1 MSITGELE
9 AIWSDY
15 DLDELASEG
24 AKFLS
29 RGSSTDWGLPAD
41 IEPKVPPIT
50 LGGGIPDPD
59 TLPRQQLLESMA
71 RTINVP
77 TDEPLRYGGGVG
89 YEDLRHELAKR
100 FNKERGANVTAE
112 HFLMTNGSA
121 GAIDLVCSAYLSPG
135 DTVITERP
143 TFSGSVRTFKG
154 HQANIV
160 TVPIDDNGMC
170 TDQLEDLIDKVKK
183 EGSRVKIIYT
193 IATFHNPAGVSMSQ
207 DRREELLRIAAKH
220 QILVVDDEA
229 YAELYFPSTQ
239 LPTDLSTLSGCHG
252 VISVGTFSKIIATG
266 LRVGW
271 IHGDPRVLDH
281 VLRMR
286 FDMGNSPLL
295 HHMVTDFMSSGR
307 LDEHI
312 LSMRA
317 VYQEKCSVLARG
329 LRDYCEPY
337 LTFREPLGG
346 FFMWINLQQGLDPKS
361 VQAAAVEEG
370 LIAPA
375 GHAFFPNQAEMK
387 SRNIRLAYSWAQKD
401 DLEEAARRLGR
412 ACERVAAGDIS
423 TAS

>member
-15 DLDELASEG
+15 DLDELASDG

-59 TLPRQQLLESMA
+59 SLPRQQLLESMS

-89 YEDLRHELAKR
+89 YEDLRHEMAKR

-143 TFSGSVRTFKG
+143 TFSGSVRTFRG

-160 TVPIDDNGMC
+160 TIPIDDNGMC
-170 TDQLEDLIDKVKK
+170 TDQLEDTIDKVTKD
-183 EGSRVKIIYT
+183 GSRVKIIYT
-193 IATFHNPAGVSMSQ
+193 IATFHNPAGISMSQ

-295 HHMVTDFMSSGR
+295 HHMLTDFMSSGQ

-312 LSMRA
+312 VSMRSL
-317 VYQEKCSVLARG
+317 YQEKCSALANG

-337 LTFREPLGG
+337 LTFKEPLGG
-346 FFMWINLQQGLDPKS
+346 FFMWINLQHGLDPKS

-370 LIAPA
+370 LIAPS
-375 GHAFFPNQAEMK
+375 GHAFFPHQEEMD
-387 SRNIRLAYSWAQKD
+387 SRSIRLAYSWAQKG
-401 DLEEAARRLGR
+401 DLEEAAKRLGR

>member
-59 TLPRQQLLESMA
+59 TLPRLQLLESMA

-170 TDQLEDLIDKVKK
+170 TDQLEDVIDKVNKD
-183 EGSRVKIIYT
+183 GSRVKIIYT
-193 IATFHNPAGVSMSQ
+193 IATFHNPAG
-207 DRREELLRIAAKH
+207 I
-220 QILVVDDEA
+220 
-229 YAELYFPSTQ
+229 
-239 LPTDLSTLSGCHG
+239 
-252 VISVGTFSKIIATG
+252 
-266 LRVGW
+266 
-271 IHGDPRVLDH
+271 
-281 VLRMR
+281 
-286 FDMGNSPLL
+286 
-295 HHMVTDFMSSGR
+295 
-307 LDEHI
+307 
-312 LSMRA
+312 
-317 VYQEKCSVLARG
+317 
-329 LRDYCEPY
+329 
-337 LTFREPLGG
+337 
-346 FFMWINLQQGLDPKS
+346 
-361 VQAAAVEEG
+361 
-370 LIAPA
+370 
-375 GHAFFPNQAEMK
+375 
-387 SRNIRLAYSWAQKD
+387 
-401 DLEEAARRLGR
+401 
-412 ACERVAAGDIS
+412 
-423 TAS
+423 

>member
-1 MSITGELE
+1 
-9 AIWSDY
+9 
-15 DLDELASEG
+15 
-24 AKFLS
+24 
-29 RGSSTDWGLPAD
+29 
-41 IEPKVPPIT
+41 
-50 LGGGIPDPD
+50 
-59 TLPRQQLLESMA
+59 
-71 RTINVP
+71 
-77 TDEPLRYGGGVG
+77 
-89 YEDLRHELAKR
+89 
-100 FNKERGANVTAE
+100 
-112 HFLMTNGSA
+112 
-121 GAIDLVCSAYLSPG
+121 
-135 DTVITERP
+135 
-143 TFSGSVRTFKG
+143 
-154 HQANIV
+154 
-160 TVPIDDNGMC
+160 MC
-170 TDQLEDLIDKVKK
+170 TDQLEDVIDKVKK
-183 EGSRVKIIYT
+183 DGSRVKIIYT
-193 IATFHNPAGVSMSQ
+193 IATFHNPAGISMSQ

-229 YAELYFPSTQ
+229 YSELYFPSTQ

-295 HHMVTDFMSSGR
+295 HHMLTDFMSSGQ

-312 LSMRA
+312 ISMRSI
-317 VYQEKCSVLARG
+317 YQEKCSALARG

-337 LTFREPLGG
+337 LTFKEPLGG

-375 GHAFFPNQAEMK
+375 GHAFFPHQEEM
-387 SRNIRLAYSWAQKD
+387 SSGNIRLAYSWAQKD
-401 DLEEAARRLGR
+401 DLEEAAKRLGR

>member
-15 DLDELASEG
+15 DLDELASDG

-59 TLPRQQLLESMA
+59 SLPRQQLLESMS

-77 TDEPLRYGGGVG
+77 TDEPLRYGGGGG
-89 YEDLRHELAKR
+89 YEDLRHEMAKR

-143 TFSGSVRTFKG
+143 TFSGSVRTFRG

-160 TVPIDDNGMC
+160 TIPIDDNGMC
-170 TDQLEDLIDKVKK
+170 TDQLEDTIDKVTKD
-183 EGSRVKIIYT
+183 GSRVKIIYT
-193 IATFHNPAGVSMSQ
+193 IATFHNPAGISMSQ

-295 HHMVTDFMSSGR
+295 HHMLTDFMSSGQ

-312 LSMRA
+312 ISMRSL
-317 VYQEKCSVLARG
+317 YQEKCSALANG

-337 LTFREPLGG
+337 LTFKEPLGG
-346 FFMWINLQQGLDPKS
+346 FFMWINLQHGLDPKS

-370 LIAPA
+370 LIAPS
-375 GHAFFPNQAEMK
+375 GHAFFPHQEEMD
-387 SRNIRLAYSWAQKD
+387 SRSIRLAYSWAQKA
-401 DLEEAARRLGR
+401 DLEEAAKRLGR

>member
-15 DLDELASEG
+15 DLDELASDG

-59 TLPRQQLLESMA
+59 SLPRQQLLESMS

-89 YEDLRHELAKR
+89 YEDLRHEMAKR

-143 TFSGSVRTFKG
+143 TFSGSVRTFRG

-160 TVPIDDNGMC
+160 TIPIDDNGMC
-170 TDQLEDLIDKVKK
+170 TDQLEDTIDKVAKD
-183 EGSRVKIIYT
+183 GSRVKIIYT
-193 IATFHNPAGVSMSQ
+193 IATFHNPAGISMSQ

-295 HHMVTDFMSSGR
+295 HHMLTDFMSSGQ

-312 LSMRA
+312 VSMRSL
-317 VYQEKCSVLARG
+317 YQEKCSALANG

-337 LTFREPLGG
+337 LTFKEPLGG
-346 FFMWINLQQGLDPKS
+346 FFMWINLQHGLDPKS

-370 LIAPA
+370 LIAPS
-375 GHAFFPNQAEMK
+375 GHAFFPHQEEMN
-387 SRNIRLAYSWAQKD
+387 SRNIRLAYSWAQKG
-401 DLEEAARRLGR
+401 DLEEAAKRLGR

>member
-15 DLDELASEG
+15 DLDELASDG

-59 TLPRQQLLESMA
+59 SLPRQQLLESMS

-89 YEDLRHELAKR
+89 YEDLRHEMAKR

-143 TFSGSVRTFKG
+143 TFSGSVRTFRG

-160 TVPIDDNGMC
+160 TIPIDDNGMC
-170 TDQLEDLIDKVKK
+170 TDQLEDTIDKVTKD
-183 EGSRVKIIYT
+183 GSRVKIIYT
-193 IATFHNPAGVSMSQ
+193 IATFHNPAGISMSQ

-295 HHMVTDFMSSGR
+295 HHMLTDFMSSGQ

-312 LSMRA
+312 ISMRSL
-317 VYQEKCSVLARG
+317 YQEKCSALANG

-337 LTFREPLGG
+337 LTFKEPLGG
-346 FFMWINLQQGLDPKS
+346 FFMWINLQHGLDPKS

-370 LIAPA
+370 LIAPS
-375 GHAFFPNQAEMK
+375 GHAFFPHQEEMD
-387 SRNIRLAYSWAQKD
+387 SRSIRLAYSWAQKA
-401 DLEEAARRLGR
+401 DLEEAAKRLGR

>member
-15 DLDELASEG
+15 DLDELASDG

-59 TLPRQQLLESMA
+59 SLPRQQLLESMS

-89 YEDLRHELAKR
+89 YEDLRHEMAKR

-143 TFSGSVRTFKG
+143 TFSGSVRTFRG

-160 TVPIDDNGMC
+160 TIPIDDNGMC
-170 TDQLEDLIDKVKK
+170 TDQLEDTIDKVTKD
-183 EGSRVKIIYT
+183 GSRVKIIYT
-193 IATFHNPAGVSMSQ
+193 IATFHNPAGISMSQ

-295 HHMVTDFMSSGR
+295 HHMLTDFMSSGQ

-312 LSMRA
+312 ISMRSL
-317 VYQEKCSVLARG
+317 YQEKCSALANG

-337 LTFREPLGG
+337 LTFKEPLGG
-346 FFMWINLQQGLDPKS
+346 FFMWINLQHGLDPKS

-370 LIAPA
+370 LIAPS
-375 GHAFFPNQAEMK
+375 GHAFFPHQEEMD
-387 SRNIRLAYSWAQKD
+387 SRSIRLAYSWAQKG
-401 DLEEAARRLGR
+401 DLEEAAKRLGR

>member
-1 MSITGELE
+1 MS
-9 AIWSDY
+9 
-15 DLDELASEG
+15 
-24 AKFLS
+24 
-29 RGSSTDWGLPAD
+29 
-41 IEPKVPPIT
+41 
-50 LGGGIPDPD
+50 
-59 TLPRQQLLESMA
+59 

-89 YEDLRHELAKR
+89 YEDLRHEMAKR

-143 TFSGSVRTFKG
+143 TFSGSVRTFRG

-160 TVPIDDNGMC
+160 TIPIDDNGMC
-170 TDQLEDLIDKVKK
+170 TDQLEDTIDKVTKD
-183 EGSRVKIIYT
+183 GSRVKIIYT
-193 IATFHNPAGVSMSQ
+193 IATFHNPAGISMSQ

-295 HHMVTDFMSSGR
+295 HHMLTDFMSSGQ

-312 LSMRA
+312 ISMRSL
-317 VYQEKCSVLARG
+317 YQEKCSALANG

-337 LTFREPLGG
+337 LTFKEPLGG
-346 FFMWINLQQGLDPKS
+346 FFMWINLQHGLDPKS

-370 LIAPA
+370 LIAPS
-375 GHAFFPNQAEMK
+375 GHAFFPHQEEMD
-387 SRNIRLAYSWAQKD
+387 SRSIRLAYSWAQKA
-401 DLEEAARRLGR
+401 DLEEPAKRLGR
-412 ACERVAAGDIS
+412 ACERVAAVDIS

>member
-15 DLDELASEG
+15 DLDELASDG

-59 TLPRQQLLESMA
+59 SLPRQQLLESMS

-89 YEDLRHELAKR
+89 YEDLRHEMAKR

-143 TFSGSVRTFKG
+143 TFSGSVRTFRG

-160 TVPIDDNGMC
+160 TIPIDDNGMC
-170 TDQLEDLIDKVKK
+170 TDQLEDTIDKVTKG
-183 EGSRVKIIYT
+183 GSRVKIIYT
-193 IATFHNPAGVSMSQ
+193 IATFHNPAGISMSQ

-281 VLRMR
+281 VLRMS

-295 HHMVTDFMSSGR
+295 HHMLTDFMSSGQ

-312 LSMRA
+312 ISMRSL
-317 VYQEKCSVLARG
+317 YQEKCSALANG

-337 LTFREPLGG
+337 LTFKEPLGG
-346 FFMWINLQQGLDPKS
+346 FFMWINLQHGLDPKS

-370 LIAPA
+370 LIAPS
-375 GHAFFPNQAEMK
+375 GHAFFPHQEEMD
-387 SRNIRLAYSWAQKD
+387 SRSIRLAYSWAQKA
-401 DLEEAARRLGR
+401 DLEEAAKRLGR